1 MDIAWVLKEGGK
13 RRKKKM
19 SPPLSHSRSVPVWKY
34 CSTSLKLTKCN
45 TTTEIE
51 PQKIPVLYLK
61 RKYVEEAGCIIS
73 ASVSGYISASN
84 RQEVFFPVGSLQWRT
99 RAWQSTKATTTREE
113 TTVPH
118 CQSYTPHHV
127 SNSCMRIAVLLSFF
141 FFWVLSFF
149 YKCQTKLVRWEA
161 AKQGKIKPRILN
173 LGTPYFQQSDPVVPV
188 LGGHR
193 FNSPVWQYEPG
204 LHYMINARL
213 PWLRAYARMRKGKRG
228 NRVKFK

>member
-141 FFWVLSFF
+141 FFLG
-149 YKCQTKLVRWEA
+149 LVFLL
-161 AKQGKIKPRILN
+161 QVPNKI
-173 LGTPYFQQSDPVVPV
+173 S
-188 LGGHR
+188 
-193 FNSPVWQYEPG
+193 
-204 LHYMINARL
+204 
-213 PWLRAYARMRKGKRG
+213 
-228 NRVKFK
+228 

>member
-1 MDIAWVLKEGGK
+1 
-13 RRKKKM
+13 M
-19 SPPLSHSRSVPVWKY
+19 SPPLSHSTSVPVWKY

-73 ASVSGYISASN
+73 ASVSTLSVLHTASCFQLLHAYRRSA
-84 RQEVFFPVGSLQWRT
+84 F
-99 RAWQSTKATTTREE
+99 
-113 TTVPH
+113 H
-118 CQSYTPHHV
+118 
-127 SNSCMRIAVLLSFF
+127 FF
-141 FFWVLSFF
+141 FGVLSFF

-193 FNSPVWQYEPG
+193 FNSPVWQYELWFEDCDTMSRVSPSHFL
-204 LHYMINARL
+204 LHL
-213 PWLRAYARMRKGKRG
+213 PPSSHK
-228 NRVKFK
+228 